1 MNTRRAAFFLGLAGV
16 VTWVTT
22 AFAQP
27 SRMLPT
33 PTLQSRG
40 EYGLI
45 MIAQTRFT
53 PETDP
58 ALAATLGTV
67 QIQERLRA
75 ELRRQVTPLKGY
87 TFAAD
92 NAQAAPTILEVR
104 VERVVLAKDSL
115 VDVAPAL
122 VLRARAR
129 LIQPAYGRTL
139 YDQRLEYRSPKRS
152 MTEWRRFDFA
162 SVHQD
167 LQSGIK
173 ALAQKAA
180 DDIFLVY
187 DGPRP

>member
-1 MNTRRAAFFLGLAGV
+1 MNTRRAAFFLGLVLA
-16 VTWVTT
+16 VTSVTP
-22 AFAQP
+22 AAAQP
-27 SRMLPT
+27 SRLLPT

-45 MIAQTRFT
+45 MIAPTRFM
-53 PETDP
+53 PDTDP
-58 ALAATLGTV
+58 ALTATLGAA

-75 ELRRQVTPLKGY
+75 ELRRQVAPLKGY
-87 TFAAD
+87 SFAAD
-92 NAQAAPTILEVR
+92 NATAAPTILEVR
-104 VERVVLAKDSL
+104 IERVVLAKDSL
-115 VDVAPAL
+115 VDGAPAL

-129 LIQPAYGRTL
+129 LVQPAYGRTL
-139 YDQRLEYRSPKRS
+139 YDQRLEYRSPKRT

-167 LQSGIK
+167 LSSGIK